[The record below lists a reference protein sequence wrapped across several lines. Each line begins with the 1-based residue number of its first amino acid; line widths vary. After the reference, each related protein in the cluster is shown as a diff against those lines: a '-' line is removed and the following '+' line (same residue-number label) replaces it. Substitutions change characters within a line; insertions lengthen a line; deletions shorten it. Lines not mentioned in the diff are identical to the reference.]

1 MPSRMRQD
9 RQIDATATPR
19 ETRYFLIA
27 LGIAAL
33 IGLGIGIVWTI
44 AGILHLHPLW

>member
-9 RQIDATATPR
+9 RELDRTASR
-19 ETRYFLIA
+19 AGTRVYLIA

-33 IGLGIGIVWTI
+33 IGLAIGIIWTI
-44 AGILHLHPLW
+44 AGLLHFHPLW